1 MRTVRVIALAVACGS
16 AIASCGGGEP
26 DPKEQVGAALAA
38 LQADFDAGHV
48 ERACAQTTLGPG
60 CRATVRFLVDR
71 GTPNHSRMRS
81 GERRVT
87 DVKVRGSQATATVT
101 LNERVDGS
109 LRFVRR
115 GGDWKLAGLG
125 VKPDLERSRWKDAPA
140 MERSSPPDPT
150 PLACPPITR
159 YVHRGYSAV
168 RGGCE
173 LRFSSDD
180 VAIVML
186 SAFDDV
192 AIAECS
198 AAFTVHVSAN
208 TTATL
213 ADQIKF
219 RGPGA
224 CGQIRRCRDGET
236 GLRYPWQGDL
246 PRGPLANGMHLR
258 FDICVNTPFGRARGM
273 FHYRLIRR
281 GSEVIAQAYDF
292 PTGDRSIQ
300 FVGAW
305 DVEPDDFDRRP
316 ARVKPRG

>member
-1 MRTVRVIALAVACGS
+1 MKTVRAIALAVACGG
-16 AIASCGGGEP
+16 AIASCGGDEP
-26 DPKEQVGAALAA
+26 DPAEQVGATLAA
-38 LQADFDAGHV
+38 LRADFDAGRV
-48 ERACAQTTLGPG
+48 ERACARTTLGPR
-60 CRATVRFLVDR
+60 CRATVRHLVDR

-87 DVKVRGSQATATVT
+87 DVEVRGPRATATVT

-140 MERSSPPDPT
+140 SEGPSPPDPT

-159 YVHRGYSAV
+159 YVHRGHSAV
-168 RGGCE
+168 GGGCE

-192 AIAECS
+192 AVARCS
-198 AAFTVHVSAN
+198 AGFTVHVAAN

-213 ADQIKF
+213 ADQIEF

-224 CGQIRRCRDGET
+224 CGRIRRCRDGET
-236 GLRYPWQGDL
+236 GLRYPWQVAL
-246 PRGPLANGMHLR
+246 PRGRLANGMHLR

-273 FHYRLIRR
+273 FHYRLVRR

-292 PTGDRSIQ
+292 PIGDRSIQ
-300 FVGAW
+300 FVGTW
-305 DVEPDDFDRRP
+305 DVDPGDFERLP
-316 ARVKPRG
+316 ARAKPRG